1 MDYLIVDDDE
11 VSQVT
16 NYLFKKNDL
25 WINRFKIRSNLG
37 TCEATEKLYFSI
49 QKFEIKCKRTK
60 TISKS
65 NNEANQR
72 AIKI

>member
-1 MDYLIVDDDE
+1 M
-11 VSQVT
+11 
-16 NYLFKKNDL
+16 
-25 WINRFKIRSNLG
+25 IRSNLG

-60 TISKS
+60 IISKS